1 MQEQNYLYQRVFIH
15 VFPDKKF
22 TMNVHFITATSPK
35 AQTLFQTYINLANVS
50 VQKAD
55 VFVILGGDGF
65 MLKTIRAYRHFNK
78 PFYGINC
85 GSIGFLMN
93 RPKEN
98 EIILMNALS
107 DVKAASL
114 HPLCFDAKTIDGKF
128 HKGYAINEIVL
139 MRKSALASK
148 IRILVSDQERMVC
161 YGDGVLLSTPAGS
174 TAYNCSAGGPILP
187 LDTHLLALTP
197 LSIFKPKNWRGAILK
212 DHFKIEFEILD
223 EYKRPVNLTY
233 DNSVIEEVNF
243 LKAYTDY
250 KNPITLWF
258 DGHSPLEERILKE
271 QFI

>member
-1 MQEQNYLYQRVFIH
+1 MKI
-15 VFPDKKF
+15 
-22 TMNVHFITATSPK
+22 HFIIADSPK
-35 AQTLFQTYINLANVS
+35 AQKLFQSYTAFPAVDAAEAEVLV
-50 VQKAD
+50 V
-55 VFVILGGDGF
+55 LGGDGF

-93 RPKEN
+93 RPKETMIVLN
-98 EIILMNALS
+98 NALK
-107 DVKAASL
+107 DIKAAAL
-114 HPLCFDAKTIDGKF
+114 HPLCFDVKTYNGVS
-128 HKGYAINEIVL
+128 HKGYAINELVL

-148 IRILVSDQERMVC
+148 IRILVSEQERMVS

-187 LDTHLLALTP
+187 LDTNLLALTP

-212 DHFKIEFEILD
+212 DNFKIEFEVL
-223 EYKRPVNLTY
+223 EANKRPVNLTY
-233 DNSVIEEVNF
+233 DNSVIEEAVF

-250 KNPITLWF
+250 DAPITLWF
-258 DGHSPLEERILKE
+258 DAHSSLEERILKE